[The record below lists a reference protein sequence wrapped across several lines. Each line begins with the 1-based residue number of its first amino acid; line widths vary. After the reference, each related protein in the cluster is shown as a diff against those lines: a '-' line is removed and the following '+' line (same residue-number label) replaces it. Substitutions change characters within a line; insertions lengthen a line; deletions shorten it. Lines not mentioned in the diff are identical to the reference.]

1 MSLPAERFRVVTFRA
16 LPVAWGLRT
25 KFVVFTTLLL
35 LVVVSV
41 IGVLM
46 VRRERRI
53 LTEGMVQTGTTLVE
67 SLAIAFTDTLM
78 YQELRFLEQGG
89 LLDSYIAQAMAKP
102 GTDLVYLMVLDPEG
116 RVIAHN
122 DTTQFGL
129 KYPDQVGRH
138 AVEAR
143 STVVQRYRG
152 ADGRELLD
160 VATPLAIST
169 KRWGTLRAGFS
180 LRRLEANLASAIR
193 QILGLTAVLF
203 LVSLGL
209 ALALGR
215 RLLEPLR
222 RLAQTMERTT
232 GLEDVPSVDADRRD
246 EIGMLARQFRA
257 MLERLREANREL
269 QRQQDAMG
277 RAEKLVSI
285 GRLASGVAHEINN
298 PLAGMQTCVAALQ
311 SGEEDPAT
319 ARQYLALV
327 QDGLR
332 RVQGIIRQLLD
343 FARQRDLVMGPVDV
357 ERVLQD
363 TLALVRYQ
371 VERKRVKLRLV
382 PPQPAA
388 TIQAD
393 EGQLQQVFL
402 NLLLNALDAMS
413 EGGTVQVTARHDSG
427 GIEVAVAD
435 NGSGIGEEHLGRIF
449 DPFFSTKGV
458 GKGTGLGLSVS
469 YGIVQAHGGRIT
481 VESRPGVGST
491 FHVWLPAAS
500 ETWPGDSRGTG

>member
-1 MSLPAERFRVVTFRA
+1 MTLGVRPG
-16 LPVAWGLRT
+16 AWGLRT

-35 LVVVSV
+35 LVVASV
-41 IGVLM
+41 VGLLM
-46 VRRERRI
+46 VRRERQI

-89 LLDSYIAQAMAKP
+89 LLDSYIAQAMARP

-116 RVIAHN
+116 RVIAHH

-129 KYPDQVGRH
+129 TYMDEVGRR

-143 STVVQRYRG
+143 STLVQRYRR
-152 ADGRELLD
+152 ADGREVLD

-193 QILGLTAVLF
+193 QILGLTAILF
-203 LVSLGL
+203 LVTLGV

-215 RLLEPLR
+215 GLLEPLR

-232 GLEDVPSVDADRRD
+232 GLDDAPPVDIQRQD
-246 EIGMLARQFRA
+246 EIGMLARQFAA
-257 MLERLREANREL
+257 MLGRLQEANREL
-269 QRQQDAMG
+269 HRQQEAMA
-277 RAEKLVSI
+277 RAEKLASI

-311 SGEEDPAT
+311 AGEQDPAT
-319 ARQYLALV
+319 NRQYIALV
-327 QDGLR
+327 QEGLR
-332 RVQGIIRQLLD
+332 RVQGIVRQLLD
-343 FARQRDLVMGPVDV
+343 FARQRDLVMGAVDV
-357 ERVLQD
+357 RRVLEE

-371 VERKRVKLRLV
+371 IERKRVKLALTPLQ
-382 PPQPAA
+382 PPVHLQG
-388 TIQAD
+388 D
-393 EGQLQQVFL
+393 GSQLQQVFL
-402 NLLLNALDAMS
+402 NLVLNALDAVP
-413 EGGTVQVTARHDSG
+413 EGGEVRISARRDTQ

-435 NGSGIGEEHLGRIF
+435 NGCGIPGEDLGKIF
-449 DPFFSTKGV
+449 DPFFSSKGV

-469 YGIVQAHGGRIT
+469 YGIVQAHGGRIA
-481 VESRPGVGST
+481 VESRVGVGST
-491 FHVWLPAAS
+491 FRVWLPATS
-500 ETWPGDSRGTG
+500 GGQREESQETT

>member
-1 MSLPAERFRVVTFRA
+1 MTFRMH
-16 LPVAWGLRT
+16 PGAWGLRT

-35 LVVVSV
+35 LVVASV
-41 IGVLM
+41 VGLLM
-46 VRRERRI
+46 VRRERQI

-67 SLAIAFTDTLM
+67 SLAVAFTDTLM

-122 DTTQFGL
+122 DTTQFGMT
-129 KYPDQVGRH
+129 YTDEVGRR

-143 STVVQRYRG
+143 STLIQRYRK
-152 ADGRELLD
+152 ADGREVLD

-193 QILGLTAVLF
+193 QILGLTAILF
-203 LVSLGL
+203 LVSLGV
-209 ALALGR
+209 ALFVGR
-215 RLLEPLR
+215 GLLQPIR

-232 GLEDVPSVDADRRD
+232 GLDDVPPVDIQRQD
-246 EIGMLARQFRA
+246 EIGMLARQFAA

-269 QRQQDAMG
+269 HRQQEAMA
-277 RAEKLVSI
+277 RAEKMASI

-311 SGEEDPAT
+311 TGEQDPVAT
-319 ARQYLALV
+319 RQYLALV
-327 QDGLR
+327 QQGLT
-332 RVQGIIRQLLD
+332 RVQGIVRQLLD
-343 FARQRDLVMGPVDV
+343 FARQRDLVMGAVDV
-357 ERVLQD
+357 GRMLEE

-371 VERKRVKLRLV
+371 IARKRVKLALTPLQ
-382 PPQPAA
+382 PPVHVQG
-388 TIQAD
+388 D
-393 EGQLQQVFL
+393 GGQLQQVFL
-402 NLLLNALDAMS
+402 NLLLNALDAVPERGDVRIS
-413 EGGTVQVTARHDSG
+413 AHHDTG
-427 GIEVAVAD
+427 GIEIAVAD
-435 NGSGIGEEHLGRIF
+435 NGCGIPAEDLGRIF

-469 YGIVQAHGGRIT
+469 YGIVQAHGGRIA
-481 VESRPGVGST
+481 VESQVGVGST
-491 FHVWLPAAS
+491 FRVWLPASS
-500 ETWPGDSRGTG
+500 ETREETSQDTV